1 MVAPL
6 LCDNGYLAVLTDAA
20 VIYDPDTALVNS
32 AASRERST
40 GQQSLPL
47 KMTLTKKQNPKNVK
61 KFDPCQNLI
70 FLDLATL
77 AVTFIVYDVC
87 AFAGMSLQ
95 GSQ

>member
-20 VIYDPDTALVNS
+20 VICDPDTALVNS
-32 AASRERST
+32 AASGERST

-47 KMTLTKKQNPKNVK
+47 KMTLTKKQNPKNAK

-87 AFAGMSLQ
+87 AFAGFS
-95 GSQ
+95 